1 MSRPPGRLAL
11 IGSAAQAV
19 CVCLILAGCGGGGG
33 GASTAEEP
41 QDRLE
46 ITRSDDSGQAVRYTL
61 DCASGDRELCAE
73 IARLLPALVP
83 DPEEICSEVYG
94 GAETITI
101 SGILGGTEL
110 ELRVGRA
117 NGCAIDRY
125 DRLDEV
131 LSP

>member
-1 MSRPPGRLAL
+1 MRLL
-11 IGSAAQAV
+11 LGSSAAPAIL
-19 CVCLILAGCGGGGG
+19 VCLVLAGCGGGGG

-46 ITRSDDSGQAVRYTL
+46 VTRGEPSGQAVRYTL
-61 DCASGDRELCAE
+61 DCASGDRSLCAE

-83 DPEEICSEVYG
+83 DPTENCAEVYG
-94 GAETITI
+94 GPETITI
-101 SGILGGTEL
+101 DGILGGREL
-110 ELRVGRA
+110 ELVIGRE
-117 NGCAIDRY
+117 NSCAIDRY